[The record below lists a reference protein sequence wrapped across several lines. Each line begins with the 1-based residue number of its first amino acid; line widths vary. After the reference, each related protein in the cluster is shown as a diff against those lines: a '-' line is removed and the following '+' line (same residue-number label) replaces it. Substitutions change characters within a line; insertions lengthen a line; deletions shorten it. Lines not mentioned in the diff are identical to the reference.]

1 MGLIYV
7 AAWLEGEGGGEQ
19 SSPAHVTASWSFSSC
34 ELLPGLP
41 PQTHGELV
49 AQPSGP
55 WRKGFVFSLHSLDTF
70 ATCVLERK
78 YVIPLSHLTCSPSQ

>member
-70 ATCVLERK
+70 VVLFLGCE
-78 YVIPLSHLTCSPSQ
+78 S